1 MKPKSIWEGKVNDI
15 SLERLKLPVDTL
27 YENILPQVGSNDCL
41 DNDFDTDIVQENY
54 MVLVKVAKSVCY
66 YVVISGLVP
75 WLDDTIGSIDKG
87 NIVLEKNC

>member
-15 SLERLKLPVDTL
+15 SLERLQLPVDTL

-66 YVVISGLVP
+66 YVVISGLRTRTMT
-75 WLDDTIGSIDKG
+75 WWY
-87 NIVLEKNC
+87 NR